1 MKLRK
6 PGTLSAAITLIKTR
20 LSEDE
25 CARIVDRSASLI
37 RKWADP
43 DDSALPNLRQGLLL
57 DAAYIRAGH
66 GEPPVQAWYAS
77 HLERI
82 IADRPDDTLDIVL
95 AALELQSAVGELSGV
110 IADVRSNDDLDGGV
124 LSANERAV
132 LLGLINKIETDIQE
146 IEDYLQGELAP
157 GAK

>member
-6 PGTLSAAITLIKTR
+6 PGTLSAAITLIKTK
-20 LSEDE
+20 LTENT

-43 DDSALPNLRQGLLL
+43 DDPALPNLRQGLAL
-57 DAAYIRAGH
+57 DAAYIRAGF

-82 IADRPDDTLDIVL
+82 ISERPEETLNIVL

-110 IADVRSNDDLDGGV
+110 IADMRSDDEMDGGN
-124 LSANERAV
+124 LSDNERAV
-132 LLGLINKIETDIQE
+132 LLGLVGKIDDDIRD
-146 IEDYLQGELAP
+146 IEEYLQGEIAA
-157 GAK
+157 GR

>member
-20 LSEDE
+20 LTEEE

-57 DAAYIRAGH
+57 DAAYIRGGH

-77 HLERI
+77 HLERVI
-82 IADRPDDTLDIVL
+82 SDHPEEALDIVL

-110 IADVRSNDDLDGGV
+110 IADMRSDDEVDGGV
-124 LSANERAV
+124 LSDNERAV
-132 LLGLINKIETDIQE
+132 LLGLVAKIDDDIRE
-146 IEDYLQGELAP
+146 IEEYLQGEISSI
-157 GAK
+157 GG